1 MSKGPGTC
9 STSLVT
15 RKDAHGP
22 DGRPPSAPLAGDSGV
37 CLFFSETIVPT
48 DARTLRLLR
57 DEGWEEGSRARWP
70 DSGSAPAGGCAQLEA
85 SSLLVRSRPGLAS
98 SPAPSGK
105 HGPEV
110 LATQLSL
117 DSRMDPALVRRS
129 WRLSRAK
136 SRSIC
141 LQKGCYRDRAHS

>member
-1 MSKGPGTC
+1 MLHQPRHAEGC
-9 STSLVT
+9 SRPRWPPTEHST
-15 RKDAHGP
+15 RWGQWRLPFLLRDQAE
-22 DGRPPSAPLAGDSGV
+22 A
-37 CLFFSETIVPT
+37 IVPT

-129 WRLSRAK
+129 WRLSRAR